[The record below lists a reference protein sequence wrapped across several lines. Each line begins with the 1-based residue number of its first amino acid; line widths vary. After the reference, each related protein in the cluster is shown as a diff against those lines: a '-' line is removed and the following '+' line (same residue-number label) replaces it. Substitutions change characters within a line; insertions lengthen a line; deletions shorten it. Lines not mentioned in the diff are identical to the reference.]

1 MKRSVLVILISLRCN
16 AENLQNEPCKYF
28 TYIETQ
34 YSLEIL
40 WNSGLVS
47 EMWIQSLWSGQGNG
61 LMQIGKDFLKE
72 DMPELSPK
80 SWCQTKG
87 FGHGAGGELRTG
99 RYLWQN
105 IQQTQR
111 QRAEYAVRRK
121 RNDGSS
127 NVRRLQRKSGHRGK
141 GGEICCVYMI
151 QNYTVIIDK
160 LAKHR
165 LAWIKFNSKIQW
177 KRNTQLN
184 IYHIVFAL
192 LVQ

>member
-1 MKRSVLVILISLRCN
+1 
-16 AENLQNEPCKYF
+16 
-28 TYIETQ
+28 
-34 YSLEIL
+34 
-40 WNSGLVS
+40 
-47 EMWIQSLWSGQGNG
+47 
-61 LMQIGKDFLKE
+61 MQIGKDFLKE

-121 RNDGSS
+121 PNEGSS
-127 NVRRLQRKSGHRGK
+127 KVRRPQRKSGHRGK

-165 LAWIKFNSKIQW
+165 LA
-177 KRNTQLN
+177 
-184 IYHIVFAL
+184 
-192 LVQ
+192 